1 MDNEFLPSS
10 SFLDVVDAE
19 LLAGGKDSFLS
30 PLAGKTGTEAQ
41 LIIECASLMVLF
53 S

>member
-1 MDNEFLPSS
+1 MDNEFLPS

-19 LLAGGKDSFLS
+19 LLTGGKDSFLS
-30 PLAGKTGTEAQ
+30 PLAGRSGTEAQ
-41 LIIECASLMVLF
+41 PIIEYASLMVLF